1 MRLPQGGP
9 HRALSAGVR
18 RSASTDDDDARG
30 AAGWPRGE
38 SCHVAHGALLRARL
52 RHRLSHARRLSG
64 GSGGA
69 CGLGGSQGAP
79 SSAAAVDPAAS
90 PVSNPAPASW
100 EEILP
105 GSRREGGVW
114 ARAVGRS
121 TERSSGPWHLIS
133 ILSAAPDD
141 RPLLR
146 AHFAGDGPRPGRNRG
161 VSAAL
166 LWLHR
171 RPVLSSGAFCAHSP
185 MFQRVGG
192 IGSDRLEQ
200 TRTGTKPRPSAGRK
214 CNLSVPS
221 ASPAREVV
229 MRCFSWRVDEKVDG
243 VKKATPRG

>member
-1 MRLPQGGP
+1 MIYPHRGRGPSPAVRGIGRSRRVRLPQGGP

-121 TERSSGPWHLIS
+121 TERSSGPGAPHLYI
-133 ILSAAPDD
+133 IG
-141 RPLLR
+141 R
-146 AHFAGDGPRPGRNRG
+146 A
-161 VSAAL
+161 
-166 LWLHR
+166 R
-171 RPVLSSGAFCAHSP
+171 RPATSEGAF
-185 MFQRVGG
+185 RRG
-192 IGSDRLEQ
+192 
-200 TRTGTKPRPSAGRK
+200 RPS
-214 CNLSVPS
+214 
-221 ASPAREVV
+221 
-229 MRCFSWRVDEKVDG
+229 
-243 VKKATPRG
+243 PRA